1 MHTCDTRFL
10 VERRHAHDS
19 TVDRLG
25 HVGGRYHID
34 LRKDIQNLDHPIL
47 FLARS
52 EA

>member
-1 MHTCDTRFL
+1 MMHVILASLSNVVTPMTQ
-10 VERRHAHDS
+10 

-25 HVGGRYHID
+25 YVDGRHHID

-47 FLARS
+47 FLAGS